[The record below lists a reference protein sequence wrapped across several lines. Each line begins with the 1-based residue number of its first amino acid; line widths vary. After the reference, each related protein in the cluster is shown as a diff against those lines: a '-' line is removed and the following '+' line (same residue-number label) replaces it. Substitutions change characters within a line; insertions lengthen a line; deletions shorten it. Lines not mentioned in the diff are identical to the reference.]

1 MRPLV
6 IAIDGPTASGKGT
19 LARRVGEAFG
29 LKVLDT
35 GLLYRA
41 VGLSMLDKGLDPKNA
56 AAAEAAAQS
65 LDLSLDLGR
74 LDDPRLRSGPAGA
87 AASVVA
93 AHKGVRQALYEA
105 QRAFAADPAGAV
117 LDGRDIGTIICPD
130 APIKLFVTASLEAR
144 AVRRHAELLA
154 RGESI
159 SLEAVTYQIAERDA
173 RDQSRSVAP
182 LRAAE
187 DAVLLDTTGLTIE
200 DAVAAARR
208 LIEAA
213 LQSLGR

>member
-1 MRPLV
+1 MKPLV

-19 LARRVGEAFG
+19 LAKRIGDVFG

-41 VGLSMLDKGLDPKNA
+41 VGLGLLDAGQDPKD
-56 AAAEAAAQS
+56 EAQAVAMANS
-65 LDLSLDLGR
+65 LDLSR
-74 LDDPRLRSGPAGA
+74 LDDPRLRSGHAGA

-93 AHKGVRQALYEA
+93 VYPGVRQALFQA

-117 LDGRDIGTIICPD
+117 LDGRDIGTVICPD

-144 AVRRHAELLA
+144 AARRHAELLG

-173 RDQSRSVAP
+173 RDQNRPVAP
-182 LRAAE
+182 LRAAG

-213 LQSLGR
+213 LHSLGD

>member
-1 MRPLV
+1 MKPLV

-19 LARRVGEAFG
+19 LAKRIGDVFG

-41 VGLSMLDKGLDPKNA
+41 VGLGLLDAGQDPKD
-56 AAAEAAAQS
+56 EAQAVAMANS
-65 LDLSLDLGR
+65 LDLSR

-93 AHKGVRQALYEA
+93 VYPGVRQALFQA

-117 LDGRDIGTIICPD
+117 LDGRDIGTVICPD

-144 AVRRHAELLA
+144 AARRHAELLG

-173 RDQSRSVAP
+173 RDQNRPVAP
-182 LRAAE
+182 LRAAG

-213 LQSLGR
+213 LHSLGD

>member
-93 AHKGVRQALYEA
+93 AHQGVRQALYEA

-173 RDQSRSVAP
+173 RDQNRSVAP